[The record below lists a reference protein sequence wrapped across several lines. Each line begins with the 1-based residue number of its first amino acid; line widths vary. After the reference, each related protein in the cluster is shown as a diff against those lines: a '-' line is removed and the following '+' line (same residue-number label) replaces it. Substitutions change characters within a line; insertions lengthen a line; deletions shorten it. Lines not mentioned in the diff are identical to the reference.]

1 MAKRVKRV
9 KLTLEQA
16 HEALLTM
23 NDEDL
28 SSSDGSTS
36 NGKFHMKLLQW
47 IILCD
52 KMGFHMV
59 GDKE

>member
-9 KLTLEQA
+9 KLTLEKA

-36 NGKFHMKLLQW
+36 SGKFHMKLLR
-47 IILCD
+47 
-52 KMGFHMV
+52 
-59 GDKE
+59 